1 MQNNRKWRSR
11 IRQVALAPL
20 TLSRLSWAGSLRCD
34 LRDPQAALFLFFQPR
49 FYQSWLFYG
58 FCGAL
63 LLAVARG
70 IYLLRLRS
78 IQKRER
84 ELMEL
89 VEERTRLLQLEIERR
104 QRETERAEAAA
115 RAKSEFLAIMSHEI
129 RTPLNGVIGMLELAS
144 DTELTREQKELLQL
158 AKDSAGGLLTLLNDI
173 LDFSKIEAGKLEFEA
188 VEFDLSEVIASAC
201 RMMAIRAHQKQLELI
216 YHLPSF
222 VPTRL
227 IGDPTRLKQILVNLL
242 GNAVKFTERGEVVL
256 RVERAD
262 QLGDVVEL
270 QLSVSDTGIGI
281 PEDKQQSIFEA
292 FTQADTSVTRRFGG
306 TGLGLAISSRIATLM
321 GGRMWVTSEV
331 GKGSTFSFTAKFTLA
346 PAPGEARKRMP
357 HLRGVRLLIVDGNAT
372 SREILSEMAQ
382 ELGAEAVDT
391 AASAGEAIEMLKRRA
406 FDAPYHAVLCDNALP
421 GIYGCE
427 LVSLLCKDA
436 DITARPILMLGAN
449 DHHGAAETARDFG
462 ARGYL
467 IKPFGCAE
475 LARSLS
481 EALDLDT
488 LQRRRKRRAIS
499 GRDAAQSLRILVA
512 EDNPIN
518 ARIAVKMIEGFGH
531 SVKVVSNGR
540 DALEQAQTG
549 GFDLLFMDV
558 SMPEMDGFA
567 ATAAIRTWEKTSG
580 THLPIIAMT
589 ANAMSGDREL
599 CLAAGMDGYLSK
611 PVNRS
616 ALARVIE
623 QMMEAAVES

>member
-1 MQNNRKWRSR
+1 MQNDRKWGSR
-11 IRQVALAPL
+11 VRRVALASLILPRL
-20 TLSRLSWAGSLRCD
+20 TWASPVHAD
-34 LRDPQAALFLFFQPR
+34 LWGPQAALFVFYPPR

-63 LLAVARG
+63 LLALARG

-78 IQKRER
+78 VRKRER

-188 VEFDLSEVIASAC
+188 VEFDLNEVIASAC
-201 RMMAIRAHQKQLELI
+201 RMMAIRAHQKQLELL
-216 YHLPSF
+216 YS
-222 VPTRL
+222 VPASVPNRL

-262 QLGDVVEL
+262 QLGGVVEL

-281 PEDKQQSIFEA
+281 PEDKQQSIFDA

-306 TGLGLAISSRIATLM
+306 TGLGLTISSRIAALM

-331 GKGSTFSFTAKFTLA
+331 GKGSTFSFTARFAVA
-346 PAPGEARKRMP
+346 PAVEETRKRTP
-357 HLRGVRLLIVDGNAT
+357 NLRGVRLLIVDGNAT
-372 SREILSEMAQ
+372 GRKIIREMAQ
-382 ELGAEAVDT
+382 ELGAEVDAV
-391 AASAGEAIEMLKRRA
+391 ASAGEAIEMLKGRA
-406 FDAPYHAVLCDNALP
+406 SDAPYHAVLCDNSLP

-427 LVSLLCKDA
+427 LVSLIRNDP
-436 DITARPILMLGAN
+436 DITARPVLMLKAN
-449 DHHGAAETARDFG
+449 DHHAAAETARDFG

-467 IKPFGCAE
+467 IKPFGRAE
-475 LARSLS
+475 LVRSLS

-488 LQRRRKRRAIS
+488 LQRRRVRKAALA
-499 GRDAAQSLRILVA
+499 RDPAQGLRILVA

-531 SVKVVSNGR
+531 VVKVVSNGR

-549 GFDLLFMDV
+549 SFDLLFMDV

-567 ATAAIRTWEKTSG
+567 ATAAIRQWEKTSG

-623 QMMEAAVES
+623 QMTEAAVES